1 MLFTPL
7 RRRLPLVAAVAAVAL
22 TAVGCGSS
30 SSSGGGAATTRADPT
45 GRFTIGY
52 DVYWLGNSWSTQ
64 LAEEFRAAVDRNRD
78 SIENVVYTQSDN
90 QVQKQISNVQSMI
103 SRRVD
108 AIIMTPISPSAS
120 VPVIQQANR
129 AGIPVI
135 LVAAQADTRD
145 TAAEVRADDVVF
157 GRTGAEWLVDK
168 LGGRGNIY
176 VLNGLPGF
184 STDTLRWKGA
194 KDVFD
199 RYPDIKVVA
208 DAHAAW
214 DTARAKTA
222 VSNMLAAHPDVDGVW
237 SQGGAM
243 TLGAIQ
249 AFRAAG
255 HPLVPM
261 TGENNNGL
269 MKVWDGLIRSGD
281 RTFDSIGVVNPTW
294 VGSEALTQTLNLLRG
309 DEVRKVNLVNPAP
322 ITSSTL
328 DRYVRTDLPDSFW
341 VDTRLDDA
349 QIRALF
355 DR

>member
-1 MLFTPL
+1 MFKTA
-7 RRRLPLVAAVAAVAL
+7 RRLRLPALAAVAAVAL
-22 TAVGCGSS
+22 TAAGCGSS
-30 SSSGGGAATTRADPT
+30 SSSSSGSATTKADPD
-45 GRFTIGY
+45 GKFTIGY

-64 LAEEFRAAVDRNRD
+64 LAEEFRAAAERNRD
-78 SIENVVYTQSDN
+78 SIEKVVYTQSDN

-157 GRTGAEWLVDK
+157 GRTGAEWLVRK
-168 LGGRGNIY
+168 LDGRGKIY

-199 RYPDIKVVA
+199 RYPDIEVVA

-222 VSNMLAAHPDVDGVW
+222 VSNMLAAHPEVDGVW

-255 HPLVPM
+255 KPLVPM

-269 MKVWDGLIRSGD
+269 MKVWDSLNRAGD
-281 RTFDSIGVVNPTW
+281 RRFDSIGVVNPTW

-322 ITSSTL
+322 ITSDNL
-328 DRYVRTDLPDSFW
+328 ADFVRTDLPDSFW